1 MSLLNQM
8 LKLTLLFECQT
19 KFFEGLYKK
28 KTFNRPFIESTLA
41 KKKHNFKR
49 ILILRVQSINSEVM
63 NWLSQERHARE
74 IEQWSKT
81 CWRATK
87 HKPLELSSNLIP
99 FGKRSEIGA
108 QLHIRWQR
116 LYLWDAKEV
125 AWLSNFLAIFKCN
138 DEWSNRSN
146 IL

>member
-1 MSLLNQM
+1 MV
-8 LKLTLLFECQT
+8 KLTLLFECQT

-41 KKKHNFKR
+41 KKAWLQENPNSKG
-49 ILILRVQSINSEVM
+49 SINQSEVM
-63 NWLSQERHARE
+63 NWLSQERHTRE
-74 IEQWSKT
+74 IEHWLKT

-87 HKPLELSSNLIP
+87 HKPLELSFNHIP
-99 FGKRSEIGA
+99 FGKCSEIGA
-108 QLHIRWQR
+108 QSHFRWQGY
-116 LYLWDAKEV
+116 YLWDAKEV